1 MINPSANGWID
12 KFFTQLKNKLPVQSG
27 SHEFYRSVRDSG
39 FIYGHVVSF
48 NNLEAKE
55 TKGWTTEEMTKAA
68 MLNTLYDL
76 YRFIEKKE
84 EPKEFI
90 NKTILFYKAMATEGA
105 GFLKKVLPA
114 STASHELEEI
124 LDERVKTNDNI
135 ISRNFSHILTNA

>member
-90 NKTILFYKAMATEGA
+90 NKTILF
-105 GFLKKVLPA
+105 
-114 STASHELEEI
+114 
-124 LDERVKTNDNI
+124 
-135 ISRNFSHILTNA
+135 